1 MVKNKIGIGIL
12 VLAILLVGMILIP
25 AASAQKEDN
34 YSVTAEEAF
43 KHANA
48 NMISFIAANTPGF
61 ENWTGA
67 SINPKPIEL
76 YDINGKK
83 LFYQFS
89 VYKEKKLTGTIDV
102 CADKTLGPSIYDI
115 KFDPKPYKS
124 AEAMKKS
131 KEIANNK
138 YPTGEI
144 KSTVMVVYSYPKV
157 GAMTVIKD
165 KAAGDEHRIFVDAYT
180 LDEVQDKP
188 VTETEFGDL
197 GVWSIYEAILEND
210 VEENLKEWKKSDNFT
225 KSIEQAATNK
235 GVNINVAVTEEN
247 IKKLIG
253 DAAIMAITSGDVSV
267 PLFTQETIYY
277 CVPTSI
283 QMLCEYFNIP
293 TSTPS
298 QTYIYNYLDG
308 VPPAGLTYY
317 DIEEWVED
325 IWDKT
330 PTVRTS
336 ALSNIDVVTEIDNE
350 RPFFSLISGHCR
362 VCRGYLNQGG
372 YFYLHINDPEG
383 GNLYYERTYG
393 GPEVGRVYVR

>member
-1 MVKNKIGIGIL
+1 M
-12 VLAILLVGMILIP
+12 
-25 AASAQKEDN
+25 DR
-34 YSVTAEEAF
+34 
-43 KHANA
+43 
-48 NMISFIAANTPGF
+48 
-61 ENWTGA
+61 A

-89 VYKEKKLTGTIDV
+89 VYKENKLTGTIDV

-131 KEIANNK
+131 KEIANSK

-157 GAMTVIKD
+157 GVMTVIKD

-197 GVWSIYEAILEND
+197 GVWSIYEAILENG

-247 IKKLIG
+247 IKKLSG

-267 PLFTQETIYY
+267 PLFTQEYIYY

-283 QMLCEYFNIP
+283 QMLCEYFNKP
-293 TSTPS
+293 TTTPS
-298 QTYIYNYLDG
+298 QASIYTYLNG
-308 VPPAGLTYY
+308 KPPAGLTYY
-317 DIEEWVED
+317 DIEKWVINKWE
-325 IWDKT
+325 KT
-330 PTVRTS
+330 PTTRTS
-336 ALSNIDVVTEIDNE
+336 ALNNIDVVTEIDNG

-372 YFYLHINDPEG
+372 YFYLHINDPLG
-383 GNLYYERTYG
+383 GQLYYERTYDHR
-393 GPEVGRVYVR
+393 EVGRVYVR